1 MFNKKKII
9 AIILARSGS
18 KRLKNKNIK
27 LINNKPLIYWTIK
40 EAQKSKLIDKL
51 VVSTDSA
58 NYINLSKKYGVK
70 NFVKRPKNLSSSRST
85 SIESLNFVLKKII
98 NDGETFDYCLLLEP
112 TSPLREVKDI
122 NLGIKKL
129 IKNTK
134 AEALVSVSKV
144 GNIHPQFMYEIK
156 KNSFIRRFSNKLK
169 KITLHSHAKELYFLD
184 GSIYI
189 SKIKSLFKRKSFYH
203 EKTLSLVLPKWK
215 SYEVDDFLDFKIC
228 EMIMKFK
235 KK

>member
-1 MFNKKKII
+1 MFNKQKII

-70 NFVKRPKNLSSSRST
+70 NFVKRPKNLSSSTST
-85 SIESLNFVLKKII
+85 SIESLNFVLNKII

-134 AEALVSVSKV
+134 AEALVSMSKV
-144 GNIHPQFMYEIK
+144 GNIHPQFMYEVK

-169 KITLHSHAKELYFLD
+169 KITLHSDAKELYFLD

-203 EKTLSLVLPKWK
+203 EKTLSLILPKWK

-228 EMIMKFK
+228 EMIMKLK